1 MGNSLVNNN
10 NTKLSTKQTKNNTT
24 RFIILLSSV
33 DDDDA
38 MLMSAN
44 LPTLQGN
51 CCSLTKKVTKLEP
64 DANVSSYWHKEVGIL
79 CSDWKMCNTDTPTA
93 LELIIINTII
103 FISHFSLKM
112 ATARFSRTLA
122 N

>member
-1 MGNSLVNNN
+1 MGHLLVNNN

-24 RFIILLSSV
+24 RFTILLSSV
-33 DDDDA
+33 DDDA

-44 LPTLQGN
+44 SPTFQSN
-51 CCSLTKKVTKLEP
+51 CHNLAGKLTKQEH
-64 DANVSSYWHKEVGIL
+64 DANVSSSWHKKVGIL
-79 CSDWKMCNTDTPTA
+79 YSDWKMCNTDIPTA
-93 LELIIINTII
+93 LEPVTMNTII

-112 ATARFSRTLA
+112 ARASFSGTLE

>member
-1 MGNSLVNNN
+1 LGNSLVNNN

-33 DDDDA
+33 DDDA

-44 LPTLQGN
+44 VPTFQSN
-51 CCSLTKKVTKLEP
+51 CCNLTGKVTEQEP
-64 DANVSSYWHKEVGIL
+64 DTNVSCYWHKEVGIL
-79 CSDWKMCNTDTPTA
+79 CSDWKMCNTDIPTA
-93 LELIIINTII
+93 LQPIIINTIT

-112 ATARFSRTLA
+112 ARTSFSGTLA